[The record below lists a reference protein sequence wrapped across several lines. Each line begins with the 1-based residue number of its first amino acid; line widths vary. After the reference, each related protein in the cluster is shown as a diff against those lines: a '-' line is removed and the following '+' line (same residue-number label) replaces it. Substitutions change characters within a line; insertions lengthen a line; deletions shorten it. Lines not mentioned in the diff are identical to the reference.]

1 MEEKDCLKTDNVL
14 ETPDTNV
21 VPSSRTESAE
31 PSVADSASE
40 SVVPVSASEP
50 VNPDFAPESVSQA
63 TVAVPTVVL
72 SAAAPDAEPA
82 ETAARPDYAAEITA
96 IIRSSISP
104 KAMSLKLEDYHA
116 NDIADVLAHLTEAE
130 RKKLYRVLDTD
141 FLAEILEY
149 AEREDAGT
157 YLTEMDVRKAAVVAG
172 HMESDAAL
180 EILREIEKSRRSLI
194 ISCMDE
200 ETRRDLTLLSS
211 FDEDEIGSRMTTN
224 HIVLRENLTVKQ
236 AMRELT
242 RQAPD
247 NDNISTLFVVDENGY
262 YYGAVDLKEL
272 IIARYDASFADLIMT
287 SYPYVYGHEDI
298 DDCIEKLKDY
308 SEDLIPVL
316 DNENHLLG
324 VITSQSVIQVV
335 DDAMSED
342 YAKLAGLAAEEDLT
356 EPLRESMK
364 KRLPWLFILLGLGMV
379 VSTVVGMFEPVV
391 SQLTLIM
398 AFQSLI
404 LDMAGNVGTQS
415 LAVTIRVLMDESLTG
430 SQKLGLVWKEIRVG
444 FSNGL
449 LLGIASFA
457 ALGVYIVVF
466 KGYGGATAFAISA
479 CIGAALLA
487 AMVISSAVGTLV
499 PLFFHRISVDPAVAS
514 GPLITTMNDLVAVVT
529 YYGLSWLLLLKVM
542 HLAG

>member
-1 MEEKDCLKTDNVL
+1 MEEKDRLKTENAL
-14 ETPDTNV
+14 ENLGTSVNPVDGMETSVSDSVAESVNPDVAKESAPQV
-21 VPSSRTESAE
+21 VTAE
-31 PSVADSASE
+31 PSVSDSAAE
-40 SVVPVSASEP
+40 W
-50 VNPDFAPESVSQA
+50 
-63 TVAVPTVVL
+63 PTGL
-72 SAAAPDAEPA
+72 SAAAPDTEPA
-82 ETAARPDYAAEITA
+82 ETAARPDYASEITA
-96 IIRSSISP
+96 IVRSSISP

-116 NDIADVLAHLTEAE
+116 NDIAGVLAGLTDVE

-149 AEREDAGT
+149 AEREDAGL

-172 HMESDAAL
+172 HMESGAAL

-272 IIARYDASFADLIMT
+272 IIARYDMNFADLIMT

-356 EPLRESMK
+356 EPLKDSMK
-364 KRLPWLFILLGLGMV
+364 KRLPWLFILLILGTA
-379 VSTVVGMFEPVV
+379 VSAVVGLFEPVV
-391 SQLTLIM
+391 SQLTVIM

-415 LAVTIRVLMDESLTG
+415 LAVTIRVLMDESLTA

-444 FSNGL
+444 FSNGV
-449 LLGIASFA
+449 LLGLASFA
-457 ALGVYIVVF
+457 ALGFYILAF
-466 KGYGGATAFAISA
+466 KGYGGATAFAISG
-479 CIGAALLA
+479 CIGIALLA

-499 PLFFHRISVDPAVAS
+499 PLFFHRIHVDPAVAS